1 MDYIQLNNYI
11 LFPFIYTEIHFQ
23 KNSSMRE
30 TFVFLFELSELVH
43 SPS

>member
-1 MDYIQLNNYI
+1 MDYVQLNNYN

-23 KNSSMRE
+23 KNSPLRE
-30 TFVFLFELSELVH
+30 TFVFLSELFELEH